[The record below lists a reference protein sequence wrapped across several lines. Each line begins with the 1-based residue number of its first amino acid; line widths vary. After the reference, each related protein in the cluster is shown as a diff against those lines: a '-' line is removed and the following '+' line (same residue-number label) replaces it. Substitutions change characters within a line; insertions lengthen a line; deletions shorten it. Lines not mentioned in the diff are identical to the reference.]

1 MSKQKIFEEH
11 LMKLLRNSSKISLKI
26 PTELLNPKDYYW
38 FIDNFEKNKL
48 SSIKIDVSVKENF
61 ATIVIESIRLF
72 GDLDE

>member
-1 MSKQKIFEEH
+1 MQK
-11 LMKLLRNSSKISLKI
+11 KSLFL
-26 PTELLNPKDYYW
+26 PFFLCNT
-38 FIDNFEKNKL
+38 IDNFEKNRL